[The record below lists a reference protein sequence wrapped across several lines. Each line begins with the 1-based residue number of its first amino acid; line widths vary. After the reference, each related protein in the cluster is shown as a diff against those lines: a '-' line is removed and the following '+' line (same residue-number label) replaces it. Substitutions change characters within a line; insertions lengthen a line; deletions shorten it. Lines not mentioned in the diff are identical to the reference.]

1 MQVLLRFLKTYE
13 LGIYLLLGVAFLLYL
28 RRMLLAWRVWQG
40 ALFGL
45 EREEAERRLRGAF
58 LGVVL
63 SVGLMLT
70 TFALVTFAT
79 PAQTGPLLLPTA
91 TLDLLATPAT
101 AAPDESTA
109 TPEGTP
115 TPLPTP
121 VLDTG
126 GCVPDQVFITTPKT
140 GDTISGEVTIEG
152 TASIPNFGFYKVE
165 FAPAN
170 EALFLTIGVGRV
182 PRMQQPLIEGWDT
195 SGIPPGDYVI
205 QLVVTDNQGQALPPC
220 RVRVHIAAPPAQP

>member
-1 MQVLLRFLKTYE
+1 MQTLLRFLKTYE
-13 LGIYLLLGVAFLLYL
+13 LGIYLLLGVAFLLYF
-28 RRMLLAWRVWQG
+28 RRLLLAWRVWQG
-40 ALFGL
+40 SLFGL
-45 EREEAERRLRGAF
+45 EREEAGRRLRSAF

-79 PAQTGPLLLPTA
+79 PAQTGPVTLPTA
-91 TLDLLATPAT
+91 TLDLLATP
-101 AAPDESTA
+101 STA
-109 TPEGTP
+109 SPEEEIPTPEGTP

-126 GCVPDQVFITTPKT
+126 GCVPDHVFITAPQT
-140 GDTISGEVTIEG
+140 GDTISGEVSIEG
-152 TASIPNFGFYKVE
+152 TANIPNFGFYKVE
-165 FAPAN
+165 FAPAS

-182 PRMQQPLIEGWDT
+182 PRVQQPLIKGWDT
-195 SGIPPGDYVI
+195 SRIPPGDYVI

-220 RVRVHIAAPPAQP
+220 RVRVHIAPPPAQP

>member
-1 MQVLLRFLKTYE
+1 MQALLRFLKTYE
-13 LGIYLLLGVAFLLYL
+13 LGIYLLLGVAFLLYF
-28 RRMLLAWRVWQG
+28 RRLLLAWRVWQG

-79 PAQTGPLLLPTA
+79 PVQTGPVVLPTA
-91 TLDLLATPAT
+91 TLDLLATTPPEEAS
-101 AAPDESTA
+101 P

-126 GCVPDQVFITTPKT
+126 GCVPDQVFIASPQT

-152 TASIPNFGFYKVE
+152 TANIPNFGFYKVE
-165 FAPAN
+165 FALAS

-182 PRMQQPLIEGWDT
+182 PRVQEPLIEGWDT
-195 SGIPPGDYVI
+195 SRIPPGDYVI

>member
-1 MQVLLRFLKTYE
+1 MQALLRFLKTYE
-13 LGIYLLLGVAFLLYL
+13 LGIYLLLGVAFLLYF
-28 RRMLLAWRVWQG
+28 RRLLLAWRVWQG

-79 PAQTGPLLLPTA
+79 PAQTGPVVLPTA
-91 TLDLLATPAT
+91 TLDLLATPLPEEAS
-101 AAPDESTA
+101 P

-126 GCVPDQVFITTPKT
+126 GCVPDQVFIASPQT

-152 TASIPNFGFYKVE
+152 TADIPNFGFYKVE
-165 FAPAN
+165 FAPAS

-182 PRMQQPLIEGWDT
+182 PRAQEPLIEGWDT
-195 SGIPPGDYVI
+195 SRVPPGDYVI